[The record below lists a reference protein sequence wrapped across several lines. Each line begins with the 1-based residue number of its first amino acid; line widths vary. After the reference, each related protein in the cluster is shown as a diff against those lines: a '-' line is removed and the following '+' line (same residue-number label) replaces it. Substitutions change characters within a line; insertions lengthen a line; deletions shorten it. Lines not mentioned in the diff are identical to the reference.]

1 MTSTIRRAF
10 GASAAAMPFLP
21 QCAFAQ
27 ERQPWPWQID
37 FQAAA
42 SPTMERIAALTL
54 SINLIIVAIV
64 VLVTALVVYAAWR
77 FRASR
82 NPNPARW
89 THNTRLEI
97 AWTTIPVIILLAIA
111 FPSFRLLYFMDRVQ
125 EADMTLKVTGHQWYW
140 SYEYPDHG
148 FTFDALMVQP
158 EETKPGQP
166 RLLATDNPVVLP
178 VGVPIRIQLTADD
191 VIHSWAVPAFG
202 IKTDTVP
209 GRLNE
214 TWVQVDQPG
223 IYYGQCS
230 ELCGVNHAFM
240 PVMIRAVPKAEF
252 DEWVSQ
258 AKQQFARQGERQIAE
273 AEAGGADRGVR

>member
-1 MTSTIRRAF
+1 
-10 GASAAAMPFLP
+10 MPFLP